1 MVIRA
6 HRAGPVAQV
15 REELH
20 QGAVADFLERLE
32 PDPAACGICRPGQVT
47 VPGAGGAHQVA
58 QVHALAFQL

>member
-1 MVIRA
+1 MVIGA

-15 REELH
+15 RQELH

-32 PDPAACGICRPGQVT
+32 PDPAACGIHRPGQIA
-47 VPGAGGAHQVA
+47 VPGAGSAHEVA